1 MSVEVAQDDG
11 VILDMEESG
20 EGGGVA
26 RGAGGVRWD
35 VDVVDVDG
43 NGINGGSNG
52 KVLYFGV
59 VGKEVICGKWGIGDG
74 VVDKYE

>member
-1 MSVEVAQDDG
+1 MDIGTSIRSAGIRGLRVPRGVVSVEVAQDDG

-43 NGINGGSNG
+43 NGINGGS
-52 KVLYFGV
+52 
-59 VGKEVICGKWGIGDG
+59 DG
-74 VVDKYE
+74 

>member
-20 EGGGVA
+20 KGGRVA
-26 RGAGGVRWD
+26 WRAGGVRWD

-43 NGINGGSNG
+43 NGINGGS
-52 KVLYFGV
+52 
-59 VGKEVICGKWGIGDG
+59 DG
-74 VVDKYE
+74 

>member
-35 VDVVDVDG
+35 VDVVYVDG
-43 NGINGGSNG
+43 NGINGGS
-52 KVLYFGV
+52 
-59 VGKEVICGKWGIGDG
+59 DG
-74 VVDKYE
+74 

>member
-20 EGGGVA
+20 EGGGVV

-43 NGINGGSNG
+43 NGIDGGS
-52 KVLYFGV
+52 
-59 VGKEVICGKWGIGDG
+59 DG
-74 VVDKYE
+74 